1 LERRG
6 HGVSFKAKIVVAR
19 DAKRLRPDP
28 PKSASAGGLAVWESP
43 CCGVEKLRSER
54 YGMWHNVAIASVLV
68 KHFISDRYEK

>member
-1 LERRG
+1 MVFPSRQKSWWRATRKGSAQTRR
-6 HGVSFKAKIVVAR
+6 KA
-19 DAKRLRPDP
+19 LRR
-28 PKSASAGGLAVWESP
+28 SGLAVWESP

>member
-1 LERRG
+1 MAPPRPAEKRFGGVDCRG
-6 HGVSFKAKIVVAR
+6 NS
-19 DAKRLRPDP
+19 
-28 PKSASAGGLAVWESP
+28 AVWESP

>member
-28 PKSASAGGLAVWESP
+28 PKSASAGWFGCLGVVLLR
-43 CCGVEKLRSER
+43 VEKLRSER